1 LLLISLASCTG
12 TNDPERPALAG
23 EWVMMGD
30 VLEYPLA
37 CGSHG
42 PVTYRSEG
50 SYSYWG
56 EAGTW
61 RLDGDVLTETLTSID
76 AVNSDRSTGDIGKPV
91 VSTIQWID
99 RARFLKRFADGSTN
113 EFRLCPETH

>member
-1 LLLISLASCTG
+1 LLLVSLSGCAMAK
-12 TNDPERPALAG
+12 DPQQPALAG

-42 PVTYRSEG
+42 PVTYRSDG

-61 RLDGDVLTETLTSID
+61 RLDGDVLTETLTGID
-76 AVNSDRSTGDIGKPV
+76 AFNSDRSTGEIGKAV
-91 VSTIQWID
+91 VSTVQWID
-99 RARFLKRFADGSTN
+99 RARFLKLFADGTTN
-113 EFRLCPETH
+113 EFRLCPEIH

>member
-1 LLLISLASCTG
+1 
-12 TNDPERPALAG
+12 
-23 EWVMMGD
+23 MMGD

-42 PVTYRSEG
+42 PITYRSDG

-61 RLDGDVLTETLTSID
+61 RLEGDVLTETLTSID
-76 AVNSDRSTGDIGKPV
+76 APNSDRSTGEIGKAV
-91 VSTIQWID
+91 VSTVQWID
-99 RARFLKRFADGSTN
+99 RARFLKRFADGTTN

>member
-1 LLLISLASCTG
+1 MLLVSLAGCTRA
-12 TNDPERPALAG
+12 NDPQQPALAG

-42 PVTYRSEG
+42 PITYRSDG
-50 SYSYWG
+50 RYFIWG
-56 EAGTW
+56 ESGTW
-61 RLDGDVLTETLTSID
+61 RLDGDVLSETLTSVD
-76 AVNSDRSTGDIGKPV
+76 ALHGDRSTADIGKPM

-99 RARFLKRFADGSTN
+99 RARFSKRFADGSTN
-113 EFRLCPETH
+113 EFRRCPEIR